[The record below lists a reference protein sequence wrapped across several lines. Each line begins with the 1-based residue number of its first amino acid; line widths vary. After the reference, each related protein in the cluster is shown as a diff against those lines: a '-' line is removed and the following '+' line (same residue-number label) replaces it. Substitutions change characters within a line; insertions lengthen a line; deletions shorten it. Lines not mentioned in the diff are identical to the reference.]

1 MKISVQPFSAEH
13 EDAVV
18 RFNER
23 MRLASAPSAFL
34 LPARAKQVVPNGQV
48 TVTHYV
54 AVDDEGEVRGG
65 MMCMDHPAIAGGK
78 PERAVNIQS
87 PLSEGIIDPAF
98 TFVAPQLIKHAIRQT
113 RYSFVVGMGG
123 AGNPLPRLLK
133 AMGWT
138 LHTAPFYFR
147 ILRAS
152 RCVRNLAPLRGTAVK
167 RAGGA
172 IAAMTGVAALGAAL
186 VHRTAAAAK
195 RAASDFSVQAIDR
208 WSSSADDV
216 WETFHPTLSFGV
228 VRTTGTLPFF
238 YPFDASSPRCWWLVR
253 NDRIEGWFGLLVTPM
268 SNNPYFGDLVVA
280 TLTDCVG
287 TVDAV
292 RAGIVLAVS
301 QARAGKADLLITNQQ
316 HRVLQDACTTAGWR
330 SAPSN
335 FLVATSPAMKEV
347 FRAETAYVTRRDG
360 DGLTNLRG

>member
-1 MKISVQPFSAEH
+1 MKISVQPFSADH
-13 EDAVV
+13 EGAVV

-23 MRLASAPSAFL
+23 MRRASAPSSFL
-34 LPARAKQVVPNGQV
+34 LPERAKQVVPHGQV

-65 MMCMDHPAIAGGK
+65 MMCMDHPAIAGGE

-98 TFVAPQLIKHAIRQT
+98 TFVAPQLIKHAIRQA
-113 RYSFVVGMGG
+113 RYAFVVGMGG
-123 AGNPLPRLLK
+123 ASNPLPRLLK

-138 LHTAPFYFR
+138 LHTVPFYFQ

-152 RCVRNLAPLRGTAVK
+152 RCVRNLAPLRGTALK
-167 RAGGA
+167 RAGGT
-172 IAAMTGVAALGAAL
+172 IAAMTGVAALGATL
-186 VHRTAAAAK
+186 VHRPSSAAK
-195 RAASDFSVQAIDR
+195 RAAADFKAQAIDR

-216 WETFHPTLSFGV
+216 WDTFHTNLSFGV

-238 YPFDASSPRCWWLVR
+238 YPFDAGGPRCWWLVR
-253 NDRIEGWFGLLVTPM
+253 NGRIEGWFGLLITPM
-268 SNNPYFGDLVVA
+268 KNNPYFGNLVVA

-287 TVDAV
+287 TADAV
-292 RAGIVLAVS
+292 RAGISLAGT
-301 QARAGKADLLITNQQ
+301 QARDGKADLLITNQQ
-316 HRVLQDACTTAGWR
+316 HRLLREACTAAGWR
-330 SAPSN
+330 NAASN
-335 FLVATSPAMKEV
+335 FLVATSPAMKDV
-347 FRAETAYVTRRDG
+347 FRPETAYVTRRDG